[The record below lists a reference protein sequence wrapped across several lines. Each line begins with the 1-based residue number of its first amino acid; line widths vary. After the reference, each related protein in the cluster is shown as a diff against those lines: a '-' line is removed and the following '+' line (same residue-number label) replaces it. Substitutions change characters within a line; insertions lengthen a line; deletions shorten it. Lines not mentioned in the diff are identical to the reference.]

1 MLSVSGLRGARF
13 MVAAGGS
20 AGTGVAVMLEAIAK
34 PWRGNGIWSRK
45 CHYCFQQGSMR
56 GLMVTCSWMR
66 AHRVVPDDKTV
77 QLSTLHRSVQEY

>member
-45 CHYCFQQGSMR
+45 CHSRFQQG
-56 GLMVTCSWMR
+56 
-66 AHRVVPDDKTV
+66 
-77 QLSTLHRSVQEY
+77 Q